1 MVANADIDYTIC
13 DESIALTVIKDMPQL
28 DIKTAIS
35 FTQFYSWGVN
45 KENNILLDTLNVWLE
60 AYKQTPEFQRLLKK
74 IMEYQQSKQ
83 DLLVMMN

>member
-74 IMEYQQSKQ
+74 YYK
-83 DLLVMMN
+83 N